1 MDQSDYFAKQIAST
15 FNIFKRKSM
24 VYLFHRKEGFYPLEL
39 SSDKEAVANAVCN
52 PGTLKVTDTK
62 DRIVFPEP
70 AAPKEKQ

>member
-1 MDQSDYFAKQIAST
+1 
-15 FNIFKRKSM
+15 M